1 MFRQCNGRAA
11 ILHLSGAM
19 SFGAANEMMRR
30 IVAVRPVEVLI
41 IDLTGVPSIDG
52 SAALTLEEIMQRAS
66 DANQQVFIAG
76 MQLGVA
82 RVLSRLG
89 ALDEV
94 RETTRF
100 ATRLDA
106 IRAAAAY
113 PVYSPQSAKEE

>member
-1 MFRQCNGRAA
+1 VLFRQCNGRAA

-52 SAALTLEEIMQRAS
+52 SAALTLEEIMQRAH
-66 DANQQVFIAG
+66 DAHQQVFIAG

-100 ATRLDA
+100 VTRIEA
-106 IRAAAAY
+106 IAAAVTRIRQ
-113 PVYSPQSAKEE
+113 PSTV